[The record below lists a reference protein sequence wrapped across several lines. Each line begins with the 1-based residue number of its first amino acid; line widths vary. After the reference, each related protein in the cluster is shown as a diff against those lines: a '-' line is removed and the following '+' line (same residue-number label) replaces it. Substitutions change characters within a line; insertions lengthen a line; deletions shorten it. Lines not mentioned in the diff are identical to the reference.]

1 MRSPIE
7 YIISFTCDI
16 ISGMA
21 AFQRQ
26 EAEPQSHRRK
36 VLGVLYF
43 YDRADH
49 VIKLPASNQHIYVDI
64 YMHIYVDKIYMLI
77 RKRYMS
83 VLGV

>member
-21 AFQRQ
+21 ALQRQ
-26 EAEPQSHRRK
+26 EAQPQSHRRN

-49 VIKLPASNQHIYVDI
+49 VIKLPASKEDIYVDI
-64 YMHIYVDKIYMLI
+64 YVHIYVDKIYMLI